1 MGNLWN
7 INRLTIFLIILISA
21 LLSVISGCT
30 LLPKEE
36 KALKPPLDK
45 PVKQH
50 YEFDLVKR
58 GTITKELKNN
68 AAFVSNMKQE
78 LFFKS
83 SGGRLK
89 GILVSVGDEV
99 KKGDVVAQLD
109 PEEYENQVFI
119 QKRNL
124 EKLTISYQ
132 QSEQL
137 NPNDAVSL
145 HLKKIEIEL
154 AKNELI
160 RLNAALTKTKLI
172 STIDGE
178 VTFVSDLKEGD
189 YMVAYATVVSISNP
203 KQVQLLSQFPDP
215 GKLTG
220 VNVGMKVDVTV
231 DSDSYTGHILQAP
244 SSVPLVNNR
253 EQRDKNAMTLMIS
266 IDGLP
271 EGDYLGKFAEIVI
284 ILEQKDNTLI
294 VPEKAVTTFLG
305 RNFVYVL
312 DGEIRREVDV
322 EKGIIATKEVEI
334 IKGLKE
340 GEKVII
346 GG

>member
-1 MGNLWN
+1 M
-7 INRLTIFLIILISA
+7 ISV

-30 LLPKEE
+30 LMPKEE
-36 KALKPPLDK
+36 KALKPPLAK

-58 GTITKELKNN
+58 GTITKELKNS
-68 AAFVSNMKQE
+68 ATFVSSKKQE

-89 GILVSVGDEV
+89 GILVKQGDVV

-109 PEEYENQVFI
+109 PVEYENQVFK
-119 QKRNL
+119 QKRML

-132 QSEQL
+132 QNEQL

-145 HLKKIEIEL
+145 YLKKIEIES
-154 AKNELI
+154 AKNELS
-160 RLNAALTKTKLI
+160 RLNDALAKTKLI

-178 VTFVSDLKEGD
+178 ITFVSDLKEGD

-203 KQVQLLSQFPDP
+203 KQLQLLSQFTDP
-215 GKLTG
+215 GLLTG
-220 VNVGMKVDVTV
+220 VNVGMKVDVTY
-231 DSDSYTGHILQAP
+231 DSGSYKGHILQAP
-244 SSVPLVNNR
+244 SSLPLIISK
-253 EQRDKNAMTLMIS
+253 EQKEKNASSLIIS
-266 IDGLP
+266 VDGLP
-271 EGDYLGKFAEIVI
+271 EGDYLGKVADIVI
-284 ILEQKDNTLI
+284 IMEQKNNTLI
-294 VPEKAVTTFLG
+294 IPEKAVTNFLG
-305 RNFVYVL
+305 RNFVHVL

-322 EKGIIATKEVEI
+322 EIGITATKQVEI

-346 GG
+346 G